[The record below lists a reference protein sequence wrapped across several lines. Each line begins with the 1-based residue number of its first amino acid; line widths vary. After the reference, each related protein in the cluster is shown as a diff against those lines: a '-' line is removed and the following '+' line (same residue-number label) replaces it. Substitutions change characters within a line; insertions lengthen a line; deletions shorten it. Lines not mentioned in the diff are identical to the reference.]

1 MNPEI
6 QLLVSVWESMKN
18 YIQKKDRVE
27 AAEHLVRVMDEECD
41 MSGIEEEAH
50 TFDGALT
57 AAVIGHYDV
66 GNDVEE
72 DEDEEWN

>member
-1 MNPEI
+1 MNPEF
-6 QLLVSVWESMKN
+6 LLFVSVWESMKN

-50 TFDGALT
+50 TFDGALK

>member
-6 QLLVSVWESMKN
+6 QLLVTVWESVKN

-41 MSGIEEEAH
+41 MSGIEEEA
-50 TFDGALT
+50 LT
-57 AAVIGHYDV
+57 LLIQLITMKRNYKKPNTNAV
-66 GNDVEE
+66 
-72 DEDEEWN
+72 